1 MGDDRGPRDADQP
14 RPGGTEEEA
23 ADPARREPSD
33 LPEDDEVR
41 PQSLQRPQHPGRR
54 GGESNERKDDKNRLR
69 KKNPQKTPK
78 TSNIPYKN
86 TALIFSSDWKI
97 FSFFSAC
104 TIKTIRFFGQKQR
117 LCHKYLLTTQ
127 V

>member
-69 KKNPQKTPK
+69 KKNHSKNAQNFKH
-78 TSNIPYKN
+78 SLYKHRADFFIRLEN
-86 TALIFSSDWKI
+86 FLL
-97 FSFFSAC
+97 FFSVHHQNNPIFR
-104 TIKTIRFFGQKQR
+104 TKTVT
-117 LCHKYLLTTQ
+117 LS
-127 V
+127 